1 MRWLLL
7 FALLLCPPCV
17 PLLAD
22 EGAETAEG
30 SAAEDLLPPGRSGL
44 PVPRF
49 VSLRA
54 NEVNL
59 RAGPGF
65 RYPIEWV
72 YRRSGQPVE
81 VVDEYETWRRIRDW
95 EGTLGWV
102 HQSMLQSRRNV
113 RVVAEDQLLRN
124 EPKSD
129 ARPVARVEAGAI
141 GAARSCGSDW
151 CEIDF
156 SGLTGWLPRDTFYGI
171 YPDETL
177 D

>member
-7 FALLLCPPCV
+7 FVFLLFQPLGPAL
-17 PLLAD
+17 AQE
-22 EGAETAEG
+22 EGAAAADVEAKET
-30 SAAEDLLPPGRSGL
+30 LPPGRSGL

-72 YRRSGQPVE
+72 YRRAGQPVE

-102 HQSMLQSRRNV
+102 HQSMLQNRRSA
-113 RVVAEDQLLRN
+113 RVVTDDQLLLS
-124 EPKSD
+124 EPKGD
-129 ARPVARVEAGAI
+129 ARPVARVERGAI
-141 GAARSCGSDW
+141 GTVRNCNDRW

-156 SGLTGWLPRDTFYGI
+156 AGLVGWLPRDTFYGV
-171 YPDETL
+171 YPEEMIN
-177 D
+177 

>member
-1 MRWLLL
+1 MWRS
-7 FALLLCPPCV
+7 ALPVILVILSLALPPV
-17 PLLAD
+17 QAGEPAAAIP
-22 EGAETAEG
+22 AEE
-30 SAAEDLLPPGRSGL
+30 SARPPGRSGL

-54 NEVNL
+54 GEVNV

-72 YRRSGQPVE
+72 YRRAGQPVE
-81 VVDEYETWRRIRDW
+81 IIDEYETWRRIRDW

-102 HQSMLQSRRNV
+102 HQSMLQGRRNV
-113 RVVAEDQLLRN
+113 RLEGEEQLLRG
-124 EPKSD
+124 EA
-129 ARPVARVEAGAI
+129 ARNGTPLARVEPGAI
-141 GAARSCGSDW
+141 GALRRCRSDW
-151 CEIDF
+151 CEVDF
-156 SGLTGWLPRDTFYGI
+156 SGHVGWLPRDSVYGI

>member
-7 FALLLCPPCV
+7 VLI
-17 PLLAD
+17 LAFQP
-22 EGAETAEG
+22 ATTLFAEG
-30 SAAEDLLPPGRSGL
+30 ESVLLRDGESPRTEAPGRSGL
-44 PVPRF
+44 PLPRF

-102 HQSMLQSRRNV
+102 HQSMPQRRSNV

-124 EPKSD
+124 GAKTD
-129 ARPVARVEAGAI
+129 ARPVAR
-141 GAARSCGSDW
+141 
-151 CEIDF
+151 
-156 SGLTGWLPRDTFYGI
+156 
-171 YPDETL
+171 
-177 D
+177 